1 MIDSI
6 NEPIDFKKII
16 EEMYTDFAYY
26 VEKICPRENTRFS
39 RFAVIC
45 FRKFNRNQ
53 LLTLQND
60 CSLTGSEED
69 IIGRIQH
76 WTLQFEYCIL
86 RRKALV
92 ETTK

>member
-39 RFAVIC
+39 RFAVI
-45 FRKFNRNQ
+45 
-53 LLTLQND
+53 LLSKVQQKPIVNTA
-60 CSLTGSEED
+60 
-69 IIGRIQH
+69 
-76 WTLQFEYCIL
+76 
-86 RRKALV
+86 K
-92 ETTK
+92 